1 MSTLEKNLYK
11 NLKVQ
16 PQLVASNPITNKSY
30 KGISTVNPNNKDF
43 KSSDIAL
50 IKQDIVNHFN
60 IRMGEKLENPE
71 FGTIIWDVLFEPLT
85 NDLKESVIKNV
96 TDIVNYDPRV
106 KVDNIV
112 VDQYEYGLQI
122 QCTLLYLDYSISE
135 ELVFRFDRENGLL

>member
-1 MSTLEKNLYK
+1 
-11 NLKVQ
+11 
-16 PQLVASNPITNKSY
+16 
-30 KGISTVNPNNKDF
+30 
-43 KSSDIAL
+43 
-50 IKQDIVNHFN
+50 
-60 IRMGEKLENPE
+60 MGEKLENPE